1 MLQGIATQ
9 QIGVC
14 LQQFAKIKALTL
26 APVMRGNILG
36 KRAIVGQRGVL
47 IPAEKSRAG
56 DGLDASAGEIA
67 DFSCAAR
74 CYT

>member
-36 KRAIVGQRGVL
+36 KRAIVGQRVSSTR
-47 IPAEKSRAG
+47 PKNQEQETVWMPVWVK
-56 DGLDASAGEIA
+56 
-67 DFSCAAR
+67 
-74 CYT
+74 